1 MANIAIFGF
10 GVVGGGIACV
20 LDENRGKIREAAGEE
35 VNLKYIL
42 DLREFPDSPYG
53 GLVVHEIDPILED
66 ESVTVVCEAMGGV
79 HPALEYSLKAMK
91 AGKSVVT
98 SNKEVVAKHGDEL
111 LAAAAENGVSY
122 LYEAAVG
129 GGIPVLRS
137 LKTSLA
143 SERIARIT
151 GILNGT
157 TNYIITKMTDDGA
170 SFADALAEAQSLGY
184 AEANPTADVDGL
196 DAQRKIIILSAIATG
211 KLLSE
216 GDVYAETMTRL
227 TPADMDAAARLDASV
242 KLLGCFRNGEK
253 ISAFVCP
260 FIVPKS
266 VPLANISDVYNGV
279 WVEGETTG
287 DVMYY
292 GRGAGRYPTA
302 GAMVSD
308 VCAAVSGA
316 AKFELPKQWTRVT
329 DGEAESFAELSF
341 KYYVRVKTSDRDSLV
356 SYFENAL
363 GDVAVLSGGDAS
375 CCEIV
380 TGEVSESKMQ
390 ETLAGASM
398 GECESVIRIF

>member
-20 LDENRGKIREAAGEE
+20 LDENREKVKEAAGEDI
-35 VNLKYIL
+35 NLKYIL
-42 DLREFPDSPYG
+42 DLRDFPDSPYG
-53 GLVVHEIDPILED
+53 GLVVHDIAPILED
-66 ESVTVVCEAMGGV
+66 ESVSVVCEAMGGV
-79 HPALEYSLKAMK
+79 HPALEFSLKAMK

-111 LAAAAENGVSY
+111 LAAAEENGVSY

-143 SERIARIT
+143 SERISRIT

-170 SFADALAEAQSLGY
+170 SFADALAEAQALGY

-196 DAQRKIIILSAIATG
+196 DAQRKIIILGAIATG

-216 GDVYAETMTRL
+216 KDVYTETMSRL
-227 TPADMDAAARLDASV
+227 TPADMDAAARLGASV

-253 ISAFVCP
+253 PAAFVCP
-260 FIVPKS
+260 FIVPS
-266 VPLANISDVYNGV
+266 SSPLANINDVYNGV

-316 AKFELPKQWTRVT
+316 AVYELPKRWTRA
-329 DGEAESFAELSF
+329 GENEAADFAGLSF
-341 KYYVRVKTSDRDSLV
+341 RYYLRLKTADADGLV
-356 SYFENAL
+356 AYLENSL
-363 GDVAVLSGGDAS
+363 GDVRVLDGSS
-375 CCEIV
+375 SCEIV
-380 TGEVSESKMQ
+380 TGEVRESDMQ
-390 ETLAGASM
+390 SLLSGMTL
-398 GECESVIRIF
+398 GECESLIRIL